1 MAMESEIL
9 AFLLFTRAK
18 SAKVN
23 PEIIPKNPPL
33 VILFEKLKSG
43 ITRRIPIKT
52 VPAINMSVRLSFS
65 LKNKG
70 SRKVTNK
77 GKVEKVIR
85 PTATLEI

>member
-1 MAMESEIL
+1 MESEIL

-18 SAKVN
+18 IAKVN

-33 VILFEKLKSG
+33 VILFEKVKSG

-52 VPAINMSVRLSFS
+52 MPAIIISIILSFS
-65 LKNKG
+65 LKNRG

-77 GKVEKVIR
+77 GKVEKVTS

>member
-1 MAMESEIL
+1 MESQVL
-9 AFLLFTRAK
+9 AFLLLTRAK
-18 SAKVN
+18 IAKVK
-23 PEIIPKNPPL
+23 PEIIPKKPPL

-43 ITRRIPIKT
+43 ITRRIPTKT
-52 VPAINMSVRLSFS
+52 APAIIMSAVLSLS

-77 GKVEKVIR
+77 GNVEKVTR